1 MAQVTEVKYSAAA
14 KNFIKRADAKLKQVI
29 RMAIDELKV
38 LPPIGDIKPM
48 QGYRDGRMRKRIGK
62 YRIIFRYDENDN
74 LIVLY
79 VLDVGSRGDI
89 YK

>member
-29 RMAIDELKV
+29 RTAIDELKV